1 MNGTS
6 IFVNNGQWNWD
17 AISTISSIILVAAL
31 VWINWRYLKKV
42 SEQTEL
48 MIKERKSKR
57 ILEEVQDVLT
67 PTIHHLG
74 TEIEAIKHTKIFWY
88 KIEEKGIFEGL
99 FKICGNSSTFKDV
112 FGKFPDLEEM
122 FLSHDNV
129 YDKLSG
135 FYTEIEREIRTS
147 EFKESLKNLVNLF
160 NQSREED
167 KVRCDSDLEMIF
179 KNYIINKWDQERSS
193 NSIGPR
199 VDFWETY
206 KGKLLEF
213 RNTPQ
218 IKGLDKEIEVVLTQ
232 LRELDEALLE
242 KIEEKRE
249 EYRVKYNFT
258 KYDIDPKLREL
269 EEWLERPSIC

>member
-1 MNGTS
+1 M
-6 IFVNNGQWNWD
+6 NWD
-17 AISTISSIILVAAL
+17 AIGVMSNIILVATLVAVTAFYAREVKRQTAL
-31 VWINWRYLKKV
+31 MVKDR
-42 SEQTEL
+42 
-48 MIKERKSKR
+48 ERNK

-112 FGKFPDLEEM
+112 FWKFPDLEEM

-147 EFKESLKNLVNLF
+147 ELKESLKNLVNLF

-199 VDFWETY
+199 VDFWEAY
-206 KGKLLEF
+206 KEKLLEF

-242 KIEEKRE
+242 KLEEKRE

-269 EEWLERPSIC
+269 EEWLERPSI